1 MKASTPPKTP
11 KPAPQGAKVASI
23 RPKVDWDAV
32 KRDYRTNK
40 FTDTELA
47 SRHNITRESISRK
60 RKAEGLQEWPK
71 DLGEA
76 IKQATDAALVQS
88 LVTQS
93 HAHVTETVAIAA
105 ELNKNVI
112 LGHRTGLNR
121 IASIKSKLL
130 DQIEQAVPGY
140 AEIGEAREGGTE
152 GEYSAILYARERFRA
167 DASGTFWLS
176 STPERVSNDWG
187 NANIRVCTWGRFA
200 DTKTGQ
206 AFYLF
211 NTHLDHVSQPSR
223 DKGVRLIVRR
233 IQARAHPDPFVLTGD
248 LNAGEDNPAIRYL
261 KGVETNEG
269 VAPITL
275 IDTFRLLH
283 PDAAHVGTFHSFK
296 GTTAGPKI
304 DFILTPAST
313 HVLEATILHTN
324 RDGRYPSDHFP
335 VTARLGF
342 HQADTPGR
350 GS

>member
-1 MKASTPPKTP
+1 MTFNIRYGTADDGPDHWAQRKDLLFEVIRQA
-11 KPAPQGAKVASI
+11 GADVI
-23 RPKVDWDAV
+23 
-32 KRDYRTNK
+32 
-40 FTDTELA
+40 
-47 SRHNITRESISRK
+47 
-60 RKAEGLQEWPK
+60 GLQE
-71 DLGEA
+71 
-76 IKQATDAALVQS
+76 ALRFQ
-88 LVTQS
+88 
-93 HAHVTETVAIAA
+93 
-105 ELNKNVI
+105 
-112 LGHRTGLNR
+112 
-121 IASIKSKLL
+121 L